1 MVVGFNGAGLA
12 ALAHFHSDGGAGTLS
27 RWAHPKPHWLFA
39 IVVGACLRADCQ
51 SGSVMGSGLDRVA
64 PRTPSGLTHAG
75 GQDECVAHF
84 LWFWFGPDG
93 ERLARCTR
101 RLFALDAHW
110 PCPGSFT
117 IPNPL
122 SFPVNAFPRPRSRTQ
137 ASPKANQRWNCRGVS
152 DTSLECTFEMID
164 PENRPLYAS
173 DYSHRDFDLPST
185 IYDLPFLSEKAKHN
199 MLGVRRLACSSC
211 RRAMRSR
218 ERT

>member
-110 PCPGSFT
+110 PCPGSYL
-117 IPNPL
+117 IL
-122 SFPVNAFPRPRSRTQ
+122 
-137 ASPKANQRWNCRGVS
+137 
-152 DTSLECTFEMID
+152 
-164 PENRPLYAS
+164 
-173 DYSHRDFDLPST
+173 
-185 IYDLPFLSEKAKHN
+185 
-199 MLGVRRLACSSC
+199 LACPLMHFLGHGHGHKHHQKQTSDGT
-211 RRAMRSR
+211 AEM
-218 ERT
+218 